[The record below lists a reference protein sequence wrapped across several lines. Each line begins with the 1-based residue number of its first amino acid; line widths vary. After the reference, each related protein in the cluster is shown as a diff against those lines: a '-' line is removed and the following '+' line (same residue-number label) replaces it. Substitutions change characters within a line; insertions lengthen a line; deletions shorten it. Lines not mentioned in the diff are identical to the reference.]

1 MAKKLLEN
9 RMDAKNLNKLI
20 SSNFDLFMSYCG
32 ENKREVHQLYEEL
45 TKRGYN
51 IWIDKNEMI
60 VGYVDKLMQKG
71 IDQSQL
77 FMCCA
82 TTNYCASENCLL
94 EFNYAVNTNKKVI
107 YIIFEKFTGNEDRMR
122 RLHAISFR
130 FAGQK
135 YYKHVDIDG
144 IVKAIEELRRVI

>member
-1 MAKKLLEN
+1 
-9 RMDAKNLNKLI
+9 
-20 SSNFDLFMSYCG
+20 
-32 ENKREVHQLYEEL
+32 
-45 TKRGYN
+45 
-51 IWIDKNEMI
+51 MI

-82 TTNYCASENCLL
+82 TTNYCASANCLL
-94 EFNYAVNTNKKVI
+94 EFNYAVNTFKNVI

-135 YYKHVDIDG
+135 YYKHENVDG
-144 IVKAIEELRRVI
+144 IVKAIEELRSVIKLNE